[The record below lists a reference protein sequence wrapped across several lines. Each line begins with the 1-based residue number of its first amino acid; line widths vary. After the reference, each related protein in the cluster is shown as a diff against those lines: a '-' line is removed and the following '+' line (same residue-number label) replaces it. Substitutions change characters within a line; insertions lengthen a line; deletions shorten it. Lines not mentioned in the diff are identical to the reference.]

1 MNPLSVKSGNLSLD
15 ELKKVDKVIIY
26 PVEPKLITDD
36 EGGIRYRIGR
46 NAFRKLAEEANAVVM
61 LGRSRRS
68 NVTIIDSYLDSI
80 SGS

>member
-1 MNPLSVKSGNLSLD
+1 MKPLGVKSGSLSLD

-36 EGGIRYRIGR
+36 EGVIRYRIGR

-68 NVTIIDSYLDSI
+68 NVTKIDSYLDSI
-80 SGS
+80 SGC

>member
-1 MNPLSVKSGNLSLD
+1 MD
-15 ELKKVDKVIIY
+15 ELKKVDKIIIY

-36 EGGIRYRIGR
+36 EGVIRYRIGR

-80 SGS
+80 SGC

>member
-1 MNPLSVKSGNLSLD
+1 MNPLGVRSGSLSLD
-15 ELKKVDKVIIY
+15 ELKKIDKIIIY
-26 PVEPKLITDD
+26 PVVPKLITDD
-36 EGGIRYRIGR
+36 EGVIRYRIGR

-80 SGS
+80 SGC

>member
-36 EGGIRYRIGR
+36 EGVIRYHIGR

>member
-36 EGGIRYRIGR
+36 EGVIRYRIGR

-61 LGRSRRS
+61 LGRSRRN

-80 SGS
+80 SGC

>member
-1 MNPLSVKSGNLSLD
+1 MNPLGVKSGSLPLD

-36 EGGIRYRIGR
+36 EGVIRYRIGR

-68 NVTIIDSYLDSI
+68 NVTKIDSYLDSI
-80 SGS
+80 SGC

>member
-36 EGGIRYRIGR
+36 EGVIRYHIGR
-46 NAFRKLAEEANAVVM
+46 NEFRKLAEEANAVVM

-80 SGS
+80 SGC